1 MGQDR
6 RYDGGFGPMTR
17 RSGTSRTSSQAGLGD
32 GPGRTERPY
41 PSLRQRQPVAYWL
54 AIIGVV
60 ALVLSTIASFLSV
73 IL

>member
-1 MGQDR
+1 
-6 RYDGGFGPMTR
+6 MTR
-17 RSGTSRTSSQAGLGD
+17 RSGTSRTNQAGSGS
-32 GPGRTERPY
+32 GSAPAERPY